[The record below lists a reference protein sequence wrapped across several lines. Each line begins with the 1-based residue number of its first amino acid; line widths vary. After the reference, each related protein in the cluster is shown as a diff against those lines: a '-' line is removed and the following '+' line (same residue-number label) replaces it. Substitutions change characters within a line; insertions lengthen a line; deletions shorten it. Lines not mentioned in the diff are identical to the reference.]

1 MFCKIH
7 KSLVEMPVIPGL
19 LSFRSIS
26 ISLQRW
32 TKWCRHQQCQ
42 PLRGDMSMV
51 AFDMPPARGVP
62 GTLVEPSL
70 NPQQRTETYP
80 NTAHSTRLLKPQFF
94 HFSPFLV
101 TWLSANRYIFP
112 SQCLILIPFHST
124 MLPLPFSHHRSQKL
138 QLPYKHWIA
147 TVGRTKQKEL
157 VVREGFIQ

>member
-1 MFCKIH
+1 
-7 KSLVEMPVIPGL
+7 MPVIPGL

-70 NPQQRTETYP
+70 NPQKRTETYP
-80 NTAHSTRLLKPQFF
+80 NTAHSTRLLNPQFF

-112 SQCLILIPFHST
+112 SQCLIHPLSFHNAAIAFFT
-124 MLPLPFSHHRSQKL
+124 SQVTEAAITL
-138 QLPYKHWIA
+138 QTLDCHCWQNEAEGAGGERRFYSVI
-147 TVGRTKQKEL
+147 TKANE
-157 VVREGFIQ
+157 